1 LPKLEE
7 LKLSIMETIL
17 DKREGLFP
25 SGANKLRCYS
35 PLANIQQQEDE
46 YILTIGAPGF
56 QRNQF
61 AVVVDKDILSIS
73 TINKEKIRHRKG
85 SNYEY
90 DYSHW
95 HRKFILPGNADSTMI
110 ASNYINGELII
121 HIPKYNKHIVHD
133 DVLNVVVY

>member
-1 LPKLEE
+1 MNP
-7 LKLSIMETIL
+7 TINT
-17 DKREGLFP
+17 RERLFLLAP
-25 SGANKLRCYS
+25 NQQRHYS
-35 PLANIQQQEDE
+35 PLANIQEHKDE
-46 YILTIGAPGF
+46 YVITIAVPGF

-73 TINKEKIRHRKG
+73 PINREKSRQSKG
-85 SNYEY
+85 SIHEY

-95 HRKFILPGNADSTMI
+95 HRRFVLPYNADTTMM

-121 HIPKYNKHIVHD
+121 HIPKHANEVVHD